1 MSYANAWTIVN
12 NNYKRKGKSFTV
24 SDKID
29 IIAKI
34 ILSMLEHDDLALQ
47 VGCPH

>member
-29 IIAKI
+29 IIAKKKFF
-34 ILSMLEHDDLALQ
+34 LCWNTLTWHYR
-47 VGCPH
+47 